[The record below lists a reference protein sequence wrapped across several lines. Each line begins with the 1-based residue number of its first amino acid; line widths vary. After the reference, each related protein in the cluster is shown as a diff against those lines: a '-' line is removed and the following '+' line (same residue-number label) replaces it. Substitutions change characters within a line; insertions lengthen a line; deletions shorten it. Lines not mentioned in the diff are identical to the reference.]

1 MERKSLNFFNKYKS
15 YILEYT
21 DQTIIIYYI
30 NRKLLNVDNVIKN
43 VGC

>member
-1 MERKSLNFFNKYKS
+1 MERKSLNCFNKYKS